1 MQTVQLNIMIVAPV
15 ERCYRLALSA
25 ELARD
30 AMDGWRSERES
41 EDRQTLAVGDVLRWG
56 AQRRVR
62 SMGAFSETI
71 KELRPRTLV
80 RRTFAG
86 PRFGWGE
93 SQQTFA
99 PMNQGTWIHEEYRFA
114 APAGLLCSL
123 RERRLERQITV
134 MARERG
140 WFLKSV
146 AEGSGW
152 PHYLPASERDV
163 KRGA

>member
-1 MQTVQLNIMIVAPV
+1 MIAAPV
-15 ERCYRLALSA
+15 ERCYQLALSA

-41 EDRQTLAVGDVLRWG
+41 EDRQMLAVGGVLRWG
-56 AQRRVR
+56 AQRRIR
-62 SMGAFSETI
+62 SMGTFSETI
-71 KELRPRTLV
+71 KELRTRTLV

-86 PRFGWGE
+86 PRFSWGE

-99 PMNQGTWIHEEYRFA
+99 PRNQGTWIHEEYRFA
-114 APAGLLCSL
+114 APAGLWCNL
-123 RERRLERQITV
+123 RERRLESAITG

-163 KRGA
+163 QRGA

>member
-1 MQTVQLNIMIVAPV
+1 MITAPLD
-15 ERCYRLALSA
+15 RCYRLALSA

-41 EDRQTLAVGDVLRWG
+41 EERQTLAVGDVLRWG

-62 SMGAFSETI
+62 SMGSFSETI
-71 KELRPRTLV
+71 KELRSRTLV
-80 RRTFAG
+80 RRTFG
-86 PRFGWGE
+86 GSRFAWGE

-99 PMNQGTWIHEEYRFA
+99 PMNHGTWIHEEYRFSA
-114 APAGLLCSL
+114 AAGLFCGL
-123 RERRLERQITV
+123 RERRLERAITG

-152 PHYLPASERDV
+152 THYLPSADRDV
-163 KRGA
+163 KREA